1 MISVGPARSPPNG
14 CAGAAH
20 LSGREGEQIESVAGI
35 ILAGGMSRRMGGG
48 DKTQLNVGGKTL
60 IAHALERLQT
70 QTRRIAINSNGDPEP
85 FARFSLPVIK
95 DSIEGRAGPLAGV
108 LAGMNWAAE
117 QGCKAVVSVAGDT
130 PFFPQD
136 LTNRLVEAAQ
146 ISDVPI
152 MIAASRNSDNELV
165 RHPTFG
171 LWPVD
176 LRENLMKA
184 LAGGVRKVVAWADKH
199 GIESV
204 EFERGSVDPFFNINT
219 REDLEFAREL
229 LARGVWQ

>member
-1 MISVGPARSPPNG
+1 MISVEPAGPPPNG
-14 CAGAAH
+14 CAGAVR
-20 LSGREGEQIESVAGI
+20 LSGREGAQIESVAGI

-48 DKTQLNVGGKTL
+48 DKTQLNIGGKPL
-60 IAHALERLQT
+60 IVHALQKLQS
-70 QTRRIAINSNGDPEP
+70 QTHKIAINSNGDPEP

-176 LRENLMKA
+176 LREDLMKA

>member
-1 MISVGPARSPPNG
+1 MIRTEPAGPPPAEW
-14 CAGAAH
+14 AGAGRR
-20 LSGREGEQIESVAGI
+20 SGRGRTQIETVAGI

-48 DKTQLNVGGKTL
+48 DKTLLNVGGKPL
-60 IAHALERLQT
+60 IVHALERLQS
-70 QTRRIAINSNGDPEP
+70 QTGRIAISSNCNPER
-85 FARFSLPVIK
+85 FARFSLPVIR
-95 DSIEGRAGPLAGV
+95 DSIMGRVGPLAGV
-108 LAGMNWAAE
+108 LTGMDWAAE

-130 PFFPQD
+130 PFFPPD
-136 LTNRLVEAAQ
+136 LTDRLVEAAEL
-146 ISDVPI
+146 SDVPI

-176 LRENLMKA
+176 LRDDLMKA
-184 LAGGVRKVVAWADKH
+184 LSDGTRKVVAWAEKH

-204 EFERGSVDPFFNINT
+204 EFERGSVDPFFNINI

-229 LARGVWQ
+229 LARGVFQ